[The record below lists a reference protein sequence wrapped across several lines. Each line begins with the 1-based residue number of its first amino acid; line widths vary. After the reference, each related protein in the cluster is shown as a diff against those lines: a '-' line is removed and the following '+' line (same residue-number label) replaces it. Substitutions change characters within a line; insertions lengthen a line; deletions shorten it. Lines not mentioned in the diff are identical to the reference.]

1 MPPTLV
7 PWARCPLATLASG
20 RLGVPAAKVPD
31 ARVISGH
38 RAHGTRV
45 GGMSS
50 VVGWTI
56 RILVGAFLVLLG
68 IFSLPLVAIVLDG
81 DGQEGWIIP
90 VQVVLV
96 TLVGAAVG
104 YALPLLAGEGAL
116 RSRGALIGVLT
127 GLVGVVLGL
136 VMYFLV
142 LSGFDSM

>member
-1 MPPTLV
+1 
-7 PWARCPLATLASG
+7 
-20 RLGVPAAKVPD
+20 
-31 ARVISGH
+31 
-38 RAHGTRV
+38 
-45 GGMSS
+45 MSS

-81 DGQEGWIIP
+81 DGQEGWISP

>member
-1 MPPTLV
+1 
-7 PWARCPLATLASG
+7 
-20 RLGVPAAKVPD
+20 
-31 ARVISGH
+31 
-38 RAHGTRV
+38 
-45 GGMSS
+45 MSS

-68 IFSLPLVAIVLDG
+68 IFSLPLVAVVLDG

-142 LSGFDSM
+142 LSGFESM